1 MKSLTLLSE
10 TIVPECIPFGN
21 HLKRTFHTINPD
33 NGDFYFVR
41 FLNPSFSNIELVKCS
56 ETETLYPKI
65 SVVAVFSNGDPIQE
79 LEEVICGIKFLVDT
93 QSICVAFING
103 DIVTVH
109 LDGRDN
115 DDEKD
120 ELIELVGSIDSLI
133 KCMEWS
139 PDEELVIFVTGNDTI
154 LEMTKDFDVITE
166 FPINVE
172 DLGEAVSISVGW
184 GKKETQF
191 HGSEGKLAAQR
202 VVDITNFTLSNDDDF
217 KPRISWHDDGNMF
230 CCSAIDTNRG
240 LRVIRVYNREGV
252 LQSTSEPVDKLSY
265 TLSWRPSGNLI
276 ASNQKF
282 PDKHEIIFFEKN
294 GLRHGEFSLRET
306 GSHKVVEILWNCDS
320 TILAIWLERGD
331 SQSEN
336 SSCVQLWN
344 MNNYH
349 WYLKQ
354 EILIKADDSVISVSW
369 DPETALRLY
378 IVTQKK
384 FHKFEF
390 AWDNLCSNYIHEKD
404 AAAIAVIDGSS
415 VYLTPFR
422 FLNVPPPMCA
432 FTVKLESPASYVSFS
447 PNNGGNDFAVLQIN
461 QMITFFDWQGALN
474 KPCTPPTLIGS
485 IKLKL
490 LDSKDHGFI
499 RQIAW
504 INKEILLCILNDPES
519 RSDDIFLVKMDFKEE
534 FNPIVRYVEK
544 ICNSFVI
551 KRLNWNPTHEKI
563 YLISNDGMVF
573 DVEIN
578 LDQFNEKDE
587 KNNYIKVSDS
597 PFICF
602 PESCTWVESTKIG
615 TEERIETVIIGL
627 SENNKLYANEKLVTT
642 GCTSFFIHNNFL
654 ILTTLSHVAR
664 FLSLRVDLSDLK
676 VSENETLPYDEAVR
690 RIERGSKIV
699 CAVYYDVSL
708 ILQMPRGN
716 LETIS
721 PRALVL
727 ASVRD
732 ALNRL
737 DYKTAYIDCRK
748 HRIDLNIL
756 YDHSPETFLK
766 NVRSFVLQVEK
777 VDYLNLFLSNLR
789 NEDVILTMYPPV
801 GNSNKTDSTQDISTK
816 VNTICDAIR
825 EVLETLDSKAYLKS
839 IITTYVRRNPPDLE
853 SSLGL
858 LAKLKDKDPDLA
870 EDAIKFAIFLVDAD
884 QLFDVA
890 LGMYDFRLVLL
901 VAQQSQKDPRE
912 YLPFLAD
919 LENYPMHY
927 QRFKI
932 DDHLH
937 RYEKALK
944 NLSLAGDENFEE
956 CLKYIVKHNL
966 YKPAISLFSNSKEKY
981 KRIMFIYGDYL
992 FKESNYA
999 EAGLAYILAEVKHKA
1014 IVAYKNAG
1022 SWREALAIAQ
1032 EMKYSLD
1039 DIFDLT
1045 LNLAEIL
1052 EDKRQY
1058 QEAAQILL
1066 DYVKETEKSIELLCK
1081 GHHWVEAMRVSYMYN
1096 REDLIQS
1103 NIRPSI
1109 IEGHVQ
1115 LLQDVNSMLDQ
1126 LNQQTTRLKEIRTNK
1141 ANQPELLNYDK
1152 SIDNIDMFSD
1162 TSSMVSGFSH
1172 YTQSNTQLSIHSS
1185 RSSKSAKSRRRT
1197 ERKKARGKKGS
1208 IYEEVYLL
1216 DSLKRLIE
1224 RFNSTQVEI
1233 SNLLK
1238 CLITLGIMKSAQQ
1251 IQTLFSKLEESIK
1264 MNIDEIFDVPLTTA
1278 TETTITE
1285 DDLTIDK
1292 QPTLK
1297 VIEKPK
1303 ISELNWK
1310 LQIII

>member
-41 FLNPSFSNIELVKCS
+41 FPNPSFSNVELVKCS
-56 ETETLYPKI
+56 ETETLCPKI
-65 SVVAVFSNGDPIQE
+65 SVIAVFSNGDPIQE

-109 LDGRDN
+109 LDGLNDN
-115 DDEKD
+115 DENEEND

-217 KPRISWHDDGNMF
+217 KPRISWHYDGNMF

-294 GLRHGEFSLRET
+294 GLRH
-306 GSHKVVEILWNCDS
+306 EILWNCDS

-331 SQSEN
+331 SQSEK

-354 EILIKADDSVISVSW
+354 EILMKADDSVISVSW

-390 AWDNLCSNYIHEKD
+390 AWDNLCSNYINEKN

-432 FTVKLESPASYVSFS
+432 FSVKLESPASFVSFS

-461 QMITFFDWQGALN
+461 QMISFFDWEGAMN

-490 LDSKDHGFI
+490 LDSKDCGFI

-504 INKEILLCILNDPES
+504 INKEILLCILNDPENK
-519 RSDDIFLVKMDFKEE
+519 SDDLFLVKMDFKEE
-534 FNPIVRYVEK
+534 FNPIIQYVEK
-544 ICNSFVI
+544 ICNPFVI
-551 KRLNWNPTHEKI
+551 KRLNWNPKNEKI
-563 YLISNDGMVF
+563 YLISNDGIVF

-578 LDQFNEKDE
+578 LDQFNGKDE

-602 PESCTWVESTKIG
+602 PEPCTWVESTKIG

-664 FLSLRVDLSDLK
+664 FLPLRVNLSDLK
-676 VSENETLPYDEAVR
+676 ISESETLPYDETIR

-732 ALNRL
+732 ALNQL
-737 DYKTAYIDCRK
+737 DYKSAYIDCRK

-789 NEDVILTMYPPV
+789 NEDVTLTMYPPV
-801 GNSNKTDSTQDISTK
+801 GNSNKIDSTQDISTK

-825 EVLETLDSKAYLKS
+825 EVLETLDSKTYLKS
-839 IITTYVRRNPPDLE
+839 IITTYVRRSPPDLE

-858 LAKLKDKDPDLA
+858 LVKLKDKDPDLA
-870 EDAIKFAIFLVDAD
+870 EDAIKFSIFLVDAD

-890 LGMYDFRLVLL
+890 LGMYDFRLVLM

-992 FKESNYA
+992 FKESNYV
-999 EAGLAYILAEVKHKA
+999 EAGLDKRKA

-1022 SWREALAIAQ
+1022 SWQ
-1032 EMKYSLD
+1032 
-1039 DIFDLT
+1039 
-1045 LNLAEIL
+1045 IL

-1081 GHHWVEAMRVSYMYN
+1081 GHHWVEAIRVSYLHN
-1096 REDLIQS
+1096 REDLIQT
-1103 NIRPSI
+1103 NIRPS
-1109 IEGHVQ
+1109 HVQ

-1141 ANQPELLNYDK
+1141 ANQPEPELLNYDK

-1162 TSSMVSGFSH
+1162 TSSMVSGFSR

-1197 ERKKARGKKGS
+1197 ERKKAR
-1208 IYEEVYLL
+1208 
-1216 DSLKRLIE
+1216 
-1224 RFNSTQVEI
+1224 VEI

-1251 IQTLFSKLEESIK
+1251 IQMVFSKLEESIK
-1264 MNIDEIFDVPLTTA
+1264 KNIDEIFDVPLNTS
-1278 TETTITE
+1278 TETTIME